1 MNPFAV
7 GNIAVY
13 HGKGVG
19 LITGLQ
25 TRDPR
30 GNPCMICILDLKKS
44 TAQVRI
50 DHPSQTSV
58 RTVMSEYEL
67 QEVYEILRKR
77 NVKPNT
83 TTWNRRYRGYIQN
96 INSGIPKE
104 IATVL
109 RDLELLSVKKSL
121 SFGESKIYTDAKELI
136 IEEGAYTKIIP
147 VLREFLKP
155 LSDVKAKFML
165 EHLITLLEQT
175 LPDTPIEVDSKNV
188 KDLQNLTFSL
198 DESVWT
204 DKQYPYIDTF
214 EALLQQIEE
223 LETEANKI
231 IVRNGRR
238 IINAQHKGDKDAS
251 ATPEECFAVLR
262 PWRNLPL
269 VGLLEPKTFAN
280 HKGYE
285 SLKNLFLDKGVEGVQ
300 DLAIAPTI
308 EPLVHFSTHHLLSQV
323 LDFLKSLSIT
333 PPKKRKTTRTRS
345 TTERRSRNDAPVAE
359 SPMKLRAAIKETTEF
374 LSAFNIQ
381 QKTEQN
387 IFDAQQQIYEQYL
400 ELDTAT
406 REMTL
411 DSIRTYIDENLEEH
425 RQTIDDD
432 LAEIFHDAREQAR
445 KEKEEKMA
453 KKKKKAKK

>member
-58 RTVMSEYEL
+58 RTVMSEEEL
-67 QEVYEILRKR
+67 QEVYDILRKR

-136 IEEGAYTKIIP
+136 IEEGAYTKIVP
-147 VLREFLKP
+147 VLEDFLKP

-165 EHLITLLEQT
+165 EHLVTLLEQT
-175 LPDTPIEVDSKNV
+175 LPEAPVDVDQKSI
-188 KDLQNLTFSL
+188 KDLQNLALSM

-204 DKQYPYIDTF
+204 DKQYPYLDTF
-214 EALLQQIEE
+214 DGLLQQIEE
-223 LETEANKI
+223 LEAEANKI
-231 IVRNGRR
+231 IIRNVRR
-238 IINAQHKGDKDAS
+238 IINNEHKGDKDTP

-262 PWRNLPL
+262 PWRNLSL
-269 VGLLEPKTFAN
+269 VGLFEQKTFAN

-285 SLKNLFLDKGVEGVQ
+285 SLKNLFLDKGVEGVEGL
-300 DLAIAPTI
+300 DISPTL
-308 EPLVHFSTHHLLSQV
+308 EPLVNFSTHHLLTQV
-323 LDFLKSLSIT
+323 LGFLKDLSI
-333 PPKKRKTTRTRS
+333 PAPKKRKTTRTR
-345 TTERRSRNDAPVAE
+345 TPGERRSRHDAPIAQA
-359 SPMKLRAAIKETTEF
+359 PIKLNEAIQETTEF
-374 LSAFNIQ
+374 LSSIELQ
-381 QKTEQN
+381 YKTESN
-387 IFDAQQQIYEQYL
+387 IIDAQQQIYEQYL
-400 ELDTAT
+400 ELDTST
-406 REMTL
+406 RELTL
-411 DSIRTYIDENLEEH
+411 ESIRTYIDENLEQH
-425 RQTIDDD
+425 RQTIDND
-432 LAEIFHDAREQAR
+432 LAAIFHDAREQSR
-445 KEKEEKMA
+445 KEREDKLA